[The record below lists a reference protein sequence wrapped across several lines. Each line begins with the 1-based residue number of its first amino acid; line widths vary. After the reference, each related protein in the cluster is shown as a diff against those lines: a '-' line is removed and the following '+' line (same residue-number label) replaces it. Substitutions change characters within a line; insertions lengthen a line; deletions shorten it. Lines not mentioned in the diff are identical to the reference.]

1 MLRVDVASARI
12 CNINDEV
19 LKWNVMSGAKNND
32 DDERKNQNASQRQQM
47 LLLSAE
53 ARDKWADYATTT
65 YMQNEMKETSQTT
78 LYPSR

>member
-32 DDERKNQNASQRQQM
+32 DDERKNQNASWRQ
-47 LLLSAE
+47 
-53 ARDKWADYATTT
+53 
-65 YMQNEMKETSQTT
+65 
-78 LYPSR
+78 